1 MGHLGNWK
9 TDVAIKIL
17 RCLVS
22 VEDPVKVDNKVL
34 ILMYSDGY
42 SVFPSCV
49 LMAWRKQ
56 MF

>member
-9 TDVAIKIL
+9 TEVAIKIL

-42 SVFPSCV
+42 SVFPSKLFSC
-49 LMAWRKQ
+49 L
-56 MF
+56 